1 MITAEK
7 MLRRGRLYV
16 EDTYLELGVS
26 GTVGQRTILV
36 EAMALLDRA
45 LETERTESEY
55 VEQFESAIQRL
66 EQLLNDMHGIRF
78 NKDRTFTLQLVT
90 TLRQISS
97 GEEVSA

>member
-26 GTVGQRTILV
+26 GTVGQRMILV

-45 LETERTESEY
+45 LETKRTESEY
-55 VEQFESAIQRL
+55 LQQFESAIERL

>member
-7 MLRRGRLYV
+7 TLRRGRLYV

-55 VEQFESAIQRL
+55 VERFESAIQRL

-90 TLRQISS
+90 TLRQISN

>member
-55 VEQFESAIQRL
+55 VQQFESAIERL

>member
-55 VEQFESAIQRL
+55 VQQFESAIQRL